1 MVPQPL
7 TTHSATILTHTI
19 ACLHNLYS
27 SKKQNIVV
35 PKMMI
40 FTNFKNSHKINKN
53 SCTTM
58 HVIFFFFAMVI
69 RRKRKFM
76 WIEWKKKIGALVT
89 LYCNLNFI
97 FIITLAIYLYCS
109 SKGNHLCQK
118 PKDFHWSILSA
129 WSTLFG
135 RYGQSEGT
143 LDLSFQS
150 VMVFQK
156 IKLIQEWKHTF
167 YW

>member
-97 FIITLAIYLYCS
+97 FIITLAILYCS
-109 SKGNHLCQK
+109 SIRGTIYVKSLKTSTGVFSQHEV
-118 PKDFHWSILSA
+118 LSLEDMD
-129 WSTLFG
+129 SLK
-135 RYGQSEGT
+135 
-143 LDLSFQS
+143 
-150 VMVFQK
+150 V
-156 IKLIQEWKHTF
+156 H
-167 YW
+167 